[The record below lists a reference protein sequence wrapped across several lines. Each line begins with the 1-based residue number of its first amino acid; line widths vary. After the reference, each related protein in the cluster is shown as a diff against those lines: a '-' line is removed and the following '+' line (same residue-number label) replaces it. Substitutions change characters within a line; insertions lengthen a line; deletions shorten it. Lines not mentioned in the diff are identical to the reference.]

1 MRWCPLLVF
10 LGLIGSSV
18 GAEAWRLPRGV
29 FPHEI
34 AVVDGIVFVAST
46 EGLWRLE
53 GKGKVKRIGGRQR
66 ASWPLEAGADRL
78 WWMQDTRAMELDT
91 ASGTIRPVAPL
102 AAKRIGV
109 ISRRHGLFLVDDE
122 EGLAWSAD
130 GETWHGPVAEAQH
143 SASLDRLD
151 HEWWAF
157 TNPYPDNTD
166 KFVLSRSRDLRT
178 WTAAAEFIGRQPGS
192 LAAGAGVIVITEI
205 AGVRVFD
212 PQALPQ
218 SAFVT
223 VGPADERPAVYFENG
238 CFWLQ
243 GERDGLWRS
252 ADGRDWQSLQA
263 VLAPLEAP
271 LVQIAFAPDALILA
285 GYTGRIVR
293 VSLASLPDPVRLG
306 SNPKRRQLA
315 GADLASARAGRG
327 QATPLQAGSNP
338 ASLFTS
344 P

>member
-1 MRWCPLLVF
+1 MGRRLLF
-10 LGLIGSSV
+10 LLALLISV
-18 GAEAWRLPRGV
+18 GAAESWRLPTGV

-34 AVVDGIVFVAST
+34 AVFSDDIYVASSD
-46 EGLWRLE
+46 GLWRLRAD
-53 GKGKVKRIGGRQR
+53 KKAVRIGGAQR
-66 ASWPLEAGADRL
+66 ASWPLVAGVDRL
-78 WWMQDTRAMELDT
+78 WWMQGEWAAEFDRVTGA
-91 ASGTIRPVAPL
+91 IRPVASL
-102 AAKRIGV
+102 RTKRVGV
-109 ISRRHGLFLVDDE
+109 MTRRLGLYFVDDE
-122 EGLAWSAD
+122 GGTAWSAD
-130 GETWHGPVAEAQH
+130 GVSWQGPVGEAQH
-143 SASLDRLD
+143 LFALDRMAG
-151 HEWWAF
+151 EWWAF
-157 TNPYPDNTD
+157 TNPDPENTD
-166 KFVLSRSRDLRT
+166 KFVLSRSADLRT
-178 WTAAAEFIGRQPGS
+178 WTKAAEFIGRQPGS

-238 CFWLQ
+238 CFWLH

-252 ADGRDWQSLQA
+252 ADGRDWQNLQA

-293 VSLASLPDPVRLG
+293 VPLASLPDPVRLG